1 MTTLS
6 RMPLLIGLIGILFL
20 AAIFLPQW
28 WVRTVMRRHSAERD
42 DFPGTGGELARHLLD
57 IADLRH
63 VKVELAQPGGDHYDP
78 IEKVVRL
85 SPDNH
90 DGRSITAV
98 AVAAHEA
105 SHAMQD
111 ADGDRLLATRIR
123 LAGSIRTVEVA
134 AAIILA
140 LAPVLAFLVKSPVL
154 LIVQLGVVVA
164 LLASRVLVHVL
175 TLPVELD
182 ASFRRALPILQVG
195 GYLPEKDLPKAKS
208 VLRAAAMTYVASALV
223 SLLDIARLL
232 RVLRF

>member
-1 MTTLS
+1 MALV
-6 RMPLLIGLIGILFL
+6 LGFLGLLFL

-28 WVRTVMRRHSAERD
+28 WVRRVMRAHATDRA

-57 IADLRH
+57 RARLAH
-63 VKVELAQPGGDHYDP
+63 VRVELAPPGGDHYDP
-78 IEKVVRL
+78 LDKVVRL

-111 ADGDRLLATRIR
+111 ADGDRLLATRLK
-123 LAGSIRTVEVA
+123 LAGSLRAIEVA
-134 AAIILA
+134 AAIVLA
-140 LAPVLAFLVKSPVL
+140 LAPLAMLVLKSPVL
-154 LIVQLGVVVA
+154 LVLQIGVA
-164 LLASRVLVHVL
+164 LALLGSRVLVHVL

-182 ASFRRALPILQVG
+182 ASFARALPILEKG
-195 GYLPEKDLPKAKS
+195 GFLPAEDLPKAKS
-208 VLRAAAMTYVASALV
+208 VLRAAALTYVASALV
-223 SLLDIARLL
+223 SLLDIARLF

>member
-1 MTTLS
+1 MALVLGFLG
-6 RMPLLIGLIGILFL
+6 LLLL

-28 WVRTVMRRHSAERD
+28 WVRRVMRAHAGDRA

-57 IADLRH
+57 RARLANVR
-63 VKVELAQPGGDHYDP
+63 VELAPPGGDHYDP
-78 IEKVVRL
+78 IDKVVRL

-90 DGRSITAV
+90 DGRSITAI

-111 ADGDRLLATRIR
+111 ADGDRLLATRLK
-123 LAGSIRTVEVA
+123 LAGSLRAIEVA
-134 AAIILA
+134 AAIVLA
-140 LAPVLAFLVKSPVL
+140 LAPVVMLVVKSPVL
-154 LIVQLGVVVA
+154 LVLQIGVAVA
-164 LLASRVLVHVL
+164 LLGSRVLVHLL

-182 ASFRRALPILQVG
+182 ASFARALPILEKG
-195 GYLPEKDLPKAKS
+195 GFLPAEDLPKAKS
-208 VLRAAAMTYVASALV
+208 VLRAAALTYVASALV

>member
-1 MTTLS
+1 MALVLG
-6 RMPLLIGLIGILFL
+6 LLGILFL
-20 AAIFLPQW
+20 AAVFLPQW
-28 WVRTVMRRHSAERD
+28 WVRTVMRRHAVERA

-57 IADLRH
+57 LARLQSVRVEIAP
-63 VKVELAQPGGDHYDP
+63 PGGDHYDP

-111 ADGDRLLATRIR
+111 ADGDRLLATRLK
-123 LAGSIRTVEVA
+123 LAGSIRKIEVTAALVLA
-134 AAIILA
+134 AAPLVM
-140 LAPVLAFLVKSPVL
+140 LLVKSPAILVL
-154 LIVQLGVVVA
+154 QIGVAVA
-164 LLASRVLVHVL
+164 LMGSRLLVHVL

-182 ASFRRALPILQVG
+182 ASFGRALPILEKG
-195 GYLPEKDLPKAKS
+195 GFLGEGDLPKAKS
-208 VLRAAAMTYVASALV
+208 VLRAAALTYVASALV
-223 SLLDIARLL
+223 SLLDVARLF

>member
-1 MTTLS
+1 MALVLG
-6 RMPLLIGLIGILFL
+6 LLAVLFL

-28 WVRTVMRRHSAERD
+28 WVRTVMRRHAVERD

-57 IADLRH
+57 LARLGH
-63 VKVELAQPGGDHYDP
+63 VRVELAQPGGDHYDP
-78 IEKVVRL
+78 VEKVVRL

-111 ADGDRLLATRIR
+111 ADGDTLLATRVK
-123 LAGSIRTVEVA
+123 LAGSIRAVEVS
-134 AAIILA
+134 AAIVLA
-140 LAPVLAFLVKSPVL
+140 LTPLVAVLVKSPVL
-154 LIVQLGVVVA
+154 VVLQIGVVVA
-164 LLASRVLVHVL
+164 LLGSRVLVHVL

-182 ASFRRALPILQVG
+182 ASFKRALPILEKG
-195 GYLPEKDLPKAKS
+195 GFLAEADLPKAKS
-208 VLRAAAMTYVASALV
+208 VLRVAAMTYVASALV